1 MKDRIGIFL
10 GFKIQLPV
18 IEGVAAID
26 DSSTMT
32 LVDEL
37 GNGVCGVDGMT
48 FTLRRLFRAFFF
60 CNAAAKTVDPVTI
73 ESGAGISPFGDDG
86 LDGLA
91 EAEREMHFF
100 GVLMPVVPSLL

>member
-26 DSSTMT
+26 DSSSMT

-60 CNAAAKTVDPVTI
+60 FDVSKKKLRAPKKI
-73 ESGAGISPFGDDG
+73 FDG
-86 LDGLA
+86 LRNRILFKNF
-91 EAEREMHFF
+91 ETSENKN
-100 GVLMPVVPSLL
+100 